1 MNRDNELKI
10 VPFERLHEDGS
21 SAGGISSNG
30 SNETMKD
37 EMENTQISQV

>member
-21 SAGGISSNG
+21 DGGISSNG
-30 SNETMKD
+30 SNETMKE